1 MNLIVKGKP
10 GPYEKISG
18 VVVHIQIIDNEGDPQ
33 TWLVVWNS
41 KDGSLE
47 TVQAKHIL
55 VDAEM
60 MQRAVVEAQIMN
72 AATGIGKL
80 I

>member
-41 KDGSLE
+41 KDGSLK
-47 TVQAKHIL
+47 TVPATGVL
-55 VDAEM
+55 VDNEK
-60 MQRAVVEAQIMN
+60 MQSALSSTIMPAVIKGLSN
-72 AATGIGKL
+72 L
-80 I
+80 R